1 MLQHFTEAACEAA
14 QRGEAASF
22 FALLSREVQLGVA
35 DEIIARVH
43 EKASEIESGNG
54 RGA

>member
-1 MLQHFTEAACEAA
+1 MPTSRPPVLVTTK
-14 QRGEAASF
+14 
-22 FALLSREVQLGVA
+22 LSREVQLGVA

-43 EKASEIESGNG
+43 EKAAEIESGTG